1 MRSTTPISLLG
12 AVLPLA
18 FIQIVAWGTVYFSF
32 PLFLDAIRNDLSC
45 SRNQIAAGMT
55 LGLTVA
61 ALIQLRIGRLVER
74 WGPTTVIGAGCM
86 LGAAA
91 MCWLSITGS
100 LAGYYLGWAAL
111 GATMALAFFEPAF
124 AALLEQAPRQFELAV
139 ALLVMLSGLA
149 GAVFLP
155 ITHWL
160 IDGYGWRSAMLVFAF
175 CICAAGALA
184 LTLSLCWREVR
195 RQPPQDVPRLDEP
208 RGTAVADPREPR
220 FWALALGFAVNS
232 CVVTALVIHLFGL
245 LVERGV
251 ANRVA
256 LYVTAAIGPAQ
267 ILGRLAQMLLARRL
281 GQPAA
286 TYAAFAALLAGLLVL
301 QCSRADEAL
310 LWCAVLCVGA
320 GSGMITTLRGTL
332 IAVLFRRELYARAA
346 GMVATPGSLFRAA
359 APLGASAV
367 VSGLAG
373 YAALG
378 WIMAGL
384 AAISLSLMVYSLR
397 AYRHDRN

>member
-1 MRSTTPISLLG
+1 MRTTPYRLL
-12 AVLPLA
+12 APVLPLA
-18 FIQIVAWGTVYFSF
+18 LIQIVAWGTVYFSF
-32 PLFLDAIRNDLSC
+32 PLFLDAIRSDLGC

-61 ALIQLRIGRLVER
+61 ALIQLGSGRLIER

-86 LGAAA
+86 LGATA
-91 MCWLSITGS
+91 MSWLSITDS
-100 LAGYYLGWAAL
+100 LAGYYLGWAVL

-124 AALLEQAPRQFELAV
+124 AALLKQAPGQFELAV

-160 IDGYGWRSAMLVFAF
+160 IDGYGWRSAMRVFAF
-175 CICAAGALA
+175 CLCVAGALA
-184 LTLSLCWREVR
+184 LTLSLCWRETR
-195 RQPPQDVPRLDEP
+195 RQPPRDGPGLDAP
-208 RGTAVADPREPR
+208 RGSAAADPKEPR
-220 FWALALGFAVNS
+220 FWALALGFALNS

-245 LVERGV
+245 LIERGV
-251 ANRVA
+251 ANRAA

-267 ILGRLAQMLLARRL
+267 ILGRLAHMLLARRL
-281 GQPAA
+281 GHCEAA
-286 TYAAFAALLAGLLVL
+286 YAAFAALLAGLFAL
-301 QCSRADEAL
+301 QFCRSDAAL

-332 IAVLFRRELYARAA
+332 IAALFRPELYARAA
-346 GMVATPGSLFRAA
+346 GMVATPGSLLRAA

-367 VSGLAG
+367 VSGMAG

-378 WIMAGL
+378 WIMVGL
-384 AAISLSLMVYSLR
+384 AAISLTLMVYSLR